1 MRNISCTIERGT
13 YERHILRVWVS
24 VRERKNSST
33 LCKID
38 VRERERDSSR
48 LCKREREKDIA
59 LDCVRDRY
67 REEVRRMMLC
77 WCCESI
83 NLGTE

>member
-1 MRNISCTIERGT
+1 M
-13 YERHILRVWVS
+13 S

-33 LCKID
+33 LCKREREIALYC

>member
-33 LCKID
+33 LCKREREREIALYC

-48 LCKREREKDIA
+48 LCKRERERK
-59 LDCVRDRY
+59 R
-67 REEVRRMMLC
+67 
-77 WCCESI
+77 
-83 NLGTE
+83 